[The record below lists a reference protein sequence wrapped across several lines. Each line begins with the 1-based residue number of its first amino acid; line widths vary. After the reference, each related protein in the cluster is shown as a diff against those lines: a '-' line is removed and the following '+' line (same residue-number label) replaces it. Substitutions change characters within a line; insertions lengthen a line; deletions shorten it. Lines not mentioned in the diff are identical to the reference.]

1 MIVLAAAAC
10 VFATVWTLSLPSPAM
25 FRLTA
30 VLGPEPEGAAGPVPR
45 VLVARLR
52 RAAGSL
58 TGRRKRLAARRGAVI
73 ELCDAIATEIA
84 AGRPAATALTCAAEG
99 IHDLPALSTV
109 VDAARNGDDVPAALI
124 RASDVRGNEALRLL
138 AGCWRIGVDR
148 GGMLAAV
155 IDGLADS
162 LRDEQSHRDDIA
174 LQLAGPRATARLLA
188 VLPALG
194 LAMAAALGA
203 KPWQFLFGS
212 LPGLLCL
219 CLGASLDALGLW
231 WTSHLATSAEHPR

>member
-10 VFATVWTLSLPSPAM
+10 VFVSVWVLSLPSPAT

-30 VLGPEPEGAAGPVPR
+30 VLGPGSPGAAGPTLGVR
-45 VLVARLR
+45 IAQLR

-58 TGRRKRLAARRGAVI
+58 TGRRKRLAARRSAVI
-73 ELCDAIATEIA
+73 ELCDAIATELA
-84 AGRPAATALTCAAEG
+84 AGRPAATALTCAAETL
-99 IHDLPALSTV
+99 HDLPGLNAV

-162 LRDEQSHRDDIA
+162 LRDEQSHRDEIA

-203 KPWQFLFGS
+203 KPWEFLFGS
-212 LPGLLCL
+212 LPGALCL
-219 CLGASLDALGLW
+219 CLGAALDALGLW
-231 WTSHLATSAEHPR
+231 WTSHLATSAEHLQ